1 MNYSPCSILGNLIFL
16 FWGASWSVATLQ
28 LCCCVFNEN
37 CIPSSSSRY
46 ISCSDHILR
55 IMRSDGMYFQCI
67 SLTTKCI
74 SLPTK
79 CISLPTKQPKFVVC
93 FLQSWRWMGK
103 TDCECNVLRI
113 YARCKGWLWLS
124 RFPPPPHSEL
134 WLWLWHLTI
143 GIGTSILACI
153 PLQLQSWPS
162 YSTSPQ
168 SIHPP
173 PRKYATSLFTFS
185 VFLPVTKK
193 SKANTLS
200 TD

>member
-1 MNYSPCSILGNLIFL
+1 MNHLWLLNSIQGNLICL
-16 FWGASWSVATLQ
+16 FYRAASRLQ
-28 LCCCVFNEN
+28 HCNWAVLCCEN
-37 CIPSSSSRY
+37 CFPNSSRY
-46 ISCSDHILR
+46 ISCLDHILR
-55 IMRSDGMYFQCI
+55 IMRSDNMYFQCI
-67 SLTTKCI
+67 YLTTKCI

-79 CISLPTKQPKFVVC
+79 VYFSANQVYFSANQTTNFVVC

-143 GIGTSILACI
+143 GIGTSSLACI

-173 PRKYATSLFTFS
+173 PRKYAISAHL
-185 VFLPVTKK
+185 
-193 SKANTLS
+193 LS
-200 TD
+200 PPPRHQKVQS